1 MEAFAFK
8 IISPDKVVYQGD
20 IVSLTAPGV
29 EGYLGVWARHAPM
42 LAALSVGEA
51 VIRESEG
58 GHPHYFSVAGGLLE
72 VEKDEVTLL
81 ADAAESA
88 EEIDTSRAEAA
99 RQRAEERLAH
109 PDKELD
115 ITRSQAA
122 LIRAMN
128 RLQVAAKQHSR

>member
-1 MEAFAFK
+1 MEEFAFK
-8 IISPDKVVYQGD
+8 IVSPDKVVYQGN

-42 LAALSVGEA
+42 LAALTFGEA
-51 VIRESEG
+51 VIKESEG
-58 GHPHYFSVAGGLLE
+58 GRPRYFFISGGLLE
-72 VEKDEVTLL
+72 VEMEEVTLL

-88 EEIDTSRAEAA
+88 EEIDISRAEAA
-99 RQRAEERLAH
+99 KKRAEERLAH
-109 PDKELD
+109 PDKTLD

-128 RLQVAAKQHSR
+128 RLQVAAKHHS